1 VVRGPITP
9 ARGGHWIRVAT
20 FADSEFVGI
29 FGTTPTPPLPGLSPA
44 ERSAARDRKAGP
56 TKGVAAKRAEDTV
69 TVATESDSAVRGLA
83 GNGQEEAH
91 EDRQE
96 HPQYTPEG
104 ELAPDQRPSLDI
116 QG

>member
-1 VVRGPITP
+1 LT
-9 ARGGHWIRVAT
+9 
-20 FADSEFVGI
+20 
-29 FGTTPTPPLPGLSPA
+29 PA

-56 TKGVAAKRAEDTV
+56 AKGVTAKRAEDTV
-69 TVATESDSAVRGLA
+69 TVATESDGAVRGLA

-96 HPQYTPEG
+96 HQPYTPGG
-104 ELAPDQRPSLDI
+104 EVAKGKRPSLDL